1 MENASDRSHLVT
13 VPFPFRVKA
22 LSEEHYMKHWQAS
35 AFDYGLSFSIRPMRK
50 SWRQIDPK
58 LLRGCT
64 HTLVVKP
71 IDKDGPVSS
80 GMALEFLDA
89 LMSDLSEKNQS
100 GCLPAHLEDV
110 GTGQAIVDA
119 DKVILE
125 MYGNKVVFNKKGDES
140 IAGDFRGGC
149 APGRLRA

>member
-1 MENASDRSHLVT
+1 
-13 VPFPFRVKA
+13 
-22 LSEEHYMKHWQAS
+22 MKQWQAS

-64 HTLVVKP
+64 HTLVVQP

-80 GMALEFLDA
+80 GMALDFLDA

-100 GCLPAHLEDV
+100 GRLPAHLEDV
-110 GTGQAIVDA
+110 GTGQAID
-119 DKVILE
+119 DTDEVIPE
-125 MYGNKVVFNKKGDES
+125 MYGNKVVLNKKGDES

-149 APGRLRA
+149 AHGRLRA